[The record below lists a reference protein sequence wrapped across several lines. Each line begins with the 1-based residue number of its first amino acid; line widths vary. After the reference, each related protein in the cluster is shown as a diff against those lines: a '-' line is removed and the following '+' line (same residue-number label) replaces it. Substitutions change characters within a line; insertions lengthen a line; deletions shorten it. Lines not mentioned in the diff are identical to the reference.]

1 MSRRPGAIIVG
12 ATAMFG
18 AKVNCSPFLRRGST
32 CSGDQSGR
40 LRTKGGPEM
49 RKMIRSVL
57 PAAAACALLA
67 GCAQPTPVQPL
78 PPGPTPAEVAD
89 YARAQAQYRSGLA
102 SGNDN
107 LVTKA
112 TDTFSLTAQ
121 EVLSRQDPRLF
132 DAQVV
137 CERYRVAGPHDRRDM
152 QTTYEP
158 QFGQDCRRI
167 DWRYDQATIA
177 IRRDL
182 EARITAAER
191 ATIAQAGAGYP

>member
-1 MSRRPGAIIVG
+1 MGKMTRPAL
-12 ATAMFG
+12 TA
-18 AKVNCSPFLRRGST
+18 A
-32 CSGDQSGR
+32 
-40 LRTKGGPEM
+40 
-49 RKMIRSVL
+49 SV
-57 PAAAACALLA
+57 CALLA
-67 GCAQPTPVQPL
+67 ACAQPPTPVQAL
-78 PPGPTPAEVAD
+78 PPGPTPDEVAN
-89 YARAQAQYRSGLA
+89 YSGAQTQYRSGLA
-102 SGNDN
+102 RGEGD
-107 LVTKA
+107 LVIKA
-112 TDTFSLTAQ
+112 TDTFSLIAQ

-182 EARITAAER
+182 EARIAATDR
-191 ATIAQAGAGYP
+191 ATIAQAEAGHP

>member
-1 MSRRPGAIIVG
+1 MGKMTRPAL
-12 ATAMFG
+12 TA
-18 AKVNCSPFLRRGST
+18 A
-32 CSGDQSGR
+32 
-40 LRTKGGPEM
+40 
-49 RKMIRSVL
+49 SV
-57 PAAAACALLA
+57 CALLA
-67 GCAQPTPVQPL
+67 ACAQPPTPVQAL
-78 PPGPTPAEVAD
+78 PPGPTPDEVAN
-89 YARAQAQYRSGLA
+89 YSGAQTQYRSGLA